1 LIIIHLFVCCVI
13 MKPHAVHVILL
24 AWTLKNVEAPNFD
37 QLRES
42 VTPEDQKS
50 FIKINVLLETPPRVV
65 ACQLATAV
73 PESHL
78 AERTVYLWYHD
89 FKERKRTDVS
99 DLPRSGRPRET
110 TTQENI
116 EKVKQLI
123 LDSDGMRTEDL
134 IYETGIP
141 QTSLLRL
148 LKEMG
153 ARKLKSRWIPHE
165 LTERQKHSRYNIAAK
180 HLARYQ
186 REPSFLDKIVAI
198 DETWLK
204 SYDPKDARQ
213 ASEWLLPGQKPL
225 VHTIDN
231 SMFLEILNLTA
242 FLSYAPQ
249 PKESEGRT

>member
-1 LIIIHLFVCCVI
+1 
-13 MKPHAVHVILL
+13 MKFHAVHAILL

-50 FIKINVLLETPPRVV
+50 FIKVNVLLETPPRVV

-78 AERTVYLWYHD
+78 VERSVYRWYND
-89 FKERKRTDVS
+89 FKEGKRTDVS

-110 TTQENI
+110 TSQESMEN
-116 EKVKQLI
+116 VKQLI

-141 QTSLLRL
+141 KTSLLRL
-148 LKEMG
+148 LQEIG
-153 ARKLKSRWIPHE
+153 ARKLKSRWVPHE
-165 LTERQKHSRYNIAAK
+165 LTDRQRQSRYNIASK

-186 REPSFLDKIVAI
+186 REPSFINKIVAI

-204 SYDPKDARQ
+204 SYDPEDDRQ
-213 ASEWLLPGQKPL
+213 TSEWLLPGQKPL
-225 VHTIDN
+225 VHRI
-231 SMFLEILNLTA
+231 E
-242 FLSYAPQ
+242 Y
-249 PKESEGRT
+249 